1 MIWVPLAA
9 GGSEVN
15 GVLTNDERRVVGC
28 AQQLGLILTSD
39 WPDVATSLLVQG
51 AEGEA
56 VAELAGLSRAA
67 SPWLVDELVSRLL
80 SELAVTE
87 LPADEV
93 SELAGRLVGQAVAA
107 RTDADE
113 FATVRE
119 LARLSPGLDY
129 PGGVIGDA
137 YYASE
142 WLDCECHAGSP
153 ERDAAVALEAILRAS
168 NPLDIDPGLLSA
180 VTVAVARGPLCAQ
193 DIDRLLRR
201 GACHGRES

>member
-1 MIWVPLAA
+1 M
-9 GGSEVN
+9 N

-28 AQQLGLILTSD
+28 AHQLGLILRSH
-39 WPDVATSLLVQG
+39 WPDVAAHLLAQG

-56 VAELAGLSRAA
+56 VAELAGLSRTA
-67 SPWLVDELVSRLL
+67 SPWFVDQLVPELL
-80 SELAVTE
+80 SELAITE
-87 LPADEV
+87 LPADEA
-93 SELAGRLVGQAVAA
+93 SELVGRLVGQAVAA

-119 LARLSPGLDY
+119 LARLSPDLDY

-142 WLDCECHAGSP
+142 WLDCECHADSP
-153 ERDAAVALEAILRAS
+153 ERDAAVALEATLRTS

-180 VTVAVARGPLCAQ
+180 VTATVV
-193 DIDRLLRR
+193 
-201 GACHGRES
+201 